1 MFSFYILDG
10 SDQVSYQEEDTS
22 SHYSNSRRLT
32 QLTSQTKELHSE
44 KLDIC
49 KEEQASC
56 EWTEY
61 DNFPSSEDLS
71 AFLADLKLDAL
82 NKTKEQSQPIINSKM
97 STRPKSCVTSEE
109 KTPNEIVTSQTVS
122 FSDVVYGFHPQEDYT
137 EFTDFSSSE
146 DLDAFFSFL
155 KG

>member
-1 MFSFYILDG
+1 MQHNLVMRVFFFYFRWKWRSFISGGRHQQQLLKLASLY
-10 SDQVSYQEEDTS
+10 TAKC
-22 SHYSNSRRLT
+22 SNTGLN
-32 QLTSQTKELHSE
+32 SE

-61 DNFPSSEDLS
+61 DDFPSSEDLS

-97 STRPKSCVTSEE
+97 STRPKRCVTSEE
-109 KTPNEIVTSQTVS
+109 KTPGEMVTSQTIVER
-122 FSDVVYGFHPQEDYT
+122 GFLP
-137 EFTDFSSSE
+137 
-146 DLDAFFSFL
+146 
-155 KG
+155 

>member
-1 MFSFYILDG
+1 MFSFSILDG
-10 SDQVSYQEEDTS
+10 SDEVSSQEEDTS
-22 SHYSNSRRLT
+22 SNYSNSPRFTRLNA
-32 QLTSQTKELHSE
+32 QTTGLNSE

-97 STRPKSCVTSEE
+97 STRPKRCVTSEE
-109 KTPNEIVTSQTVS
+109 KTPGEMVTSQTIVER
-122 FSDVVYGFHPQEDYT
+122 GFL
-137 EFTDFSSSE
+137 S
-146 DLDAFFSFL
+146 
-155 KG
+155 